1 MAEAHKS
8 AHVEGAAPVKAMGNG
23 SERPSLPVPGFL
35 PDPDAFPTTGYSRWR
50 DLVPFVRFSREWVR
64 LQEAA
69 GRFPRG
75 VRASAKLVVWPNA
88 EIKRWLADP
97 LNYRAEGQ

>member
-1 MAEAHKS
+1 MEIKS
-8 AHVEGAAPVKAMGNG
+8 RADVRAGG
-23 SERPSLPVPGFL
+23 PVPSAPNTRGLL
-35 PDPDAFPTTGYSRWR
+35 PNLDAFPTTGYSRWR
-50 DLVPFVRFSREWVR
+50 DLAPFVRFSREWVR

-75 VRASAKLVVWPNA
+75 VRASATLVVWPNA
-88 EIKRWLADP
+88 EIKRWLTDP

>member
-1 MAEAHKS
+1 MEIKS
-8 AHVEGAAPVKAMGNG
+8 VADARAGGPVL
-23 SERPSLPVPGFL
+23 STPSARGLLPNL
-35 PDPDAFPTTGYSRWR
+35 DAFPTTGYSRWR

>member
-1 MAEAHKS
+1 MEIKATADVRPTGPAASTSGAH
-8 AHVEGAAPVKAMGNG
+8 GL
-23 SERPSLPVPGFL
+23 LPNL
-35 PDPDAFPTTGYSRWR
+35 DAFPTTGYSRWR
-50 DLVPFVRFSREWVR
+50 DLAPFVRFSREWVR

-75 VRASAKLVVWPNA
+75 TRASATLVVWPNA

>member
-1 MAEAHKS
+1 MDE
-8 AHVEGAAPVKAMGNG
+8 
-23 SERPSLPVPGFL
+23 
-35 PDPDAFPTTGYSRWR
+35 FPTTGYSRWR
-50 DLVPFVRFSREWVR
+50 DLAPFVRFSREWVR

-75 VRASAKLVVWPNA
+75 TRASAKLVVWPNA

>member
-1 MAEAHKS
+1 MTTNEATTTLS
-8 AHVEGAAPVKAMGNG
+8 GSAAPSKRAV
-23 SERPSLPVPGFL
+23 PPLLPNL
-35 PDPDAFPTTGYSRWR
+35 DAFPTTGYSRWR
-50 DLVPFVRFSREWVR
+50 DLAPFVRFSREWVR

-75 VRASAKLVVWPNA
+75 VRASATLVVWPNA

>member
-1 MAEAHKS
+1 MELKAAEDGRASVS
-8 AHVEGAAPVKAMGNG
+8 A
-23 SERPSLPVPGFL
+23 PSPSATHGLLPNL
-35 PDPDAFPTTGYSRWR
+35 DAFPTIGYSRWR
-50 DLVPFVRFSREWVR
+50 DLAPFVRFSREWVR

-75 VRASAKLVVWPNA
+75 TRASTTLVVWPNA